1 MAAGLLVLMRFG
13 ILERCRSRSDV
24 FFGVNFAFYCGR

>member
-13 ILERCRSRSDV
+13 ILERCRSKSDV
-24 FFGVNFAFYCGR
+24 FFGIIFAFYCDR